1 MESESKTY
9 PKIERSK
16 REKMI
21 FFPDNIR
28 QVKREMEEG
37 KLEDF
42 YVYDC
47 IKIPDRKQQIED
59 YELFRKENYAALR
72 RQRYGSWEEQLE
84 MMQEKGFDT
93 WINYCESVKVKYPK
107 LVKLEK

>member
-1 MESESKTY
+1 MKSESKRY

-16 REKMI
+16 REGMI

-28 QVKREMEEG
+28 KVKREMEEG
-37 KLEDF
+37 ELENF
-42 YVYDC
+42 YEYDL

-59 YELFRKENYAALR
+59 YELFRKENYAELR
-72 RQRYGSWEEQLE
+72 RQRYGSWEMQLE

-93 WINYCESVKVKYPK
+93 WINYCESIKVEYSKA
-107 LVKLEK
+107 VELEK